1 MKDPYKPLD
10 KYEEKLMK
18 AIENDEFQPV
28 PNQRAEIKRY
38 TSYFKALPR
47 KDTRITIRVNEM
59 DLEKIQ
65 NKAVKSGLPYQS
77 LISALL
83 HQYAKDEIKIGI

>member
-1 MKDPYKPLD
+1 MKNPYRPID
-10 KYEEKLMK
+10 KYEEKLIK
-18 AIENDEFQPV
+18 AIQNDEFQPI
-28 PNQRAEIKRY
+28 PNQKAEIKRH

-47 KDTRITIRVNEM
+47 KDTRITIRVNED

-65 NKAVKSGLPYQS
+65 HKAVKSGLPYQS

-83 HQYAKDEIKIGI
+83 HSFAKGDLKIGI